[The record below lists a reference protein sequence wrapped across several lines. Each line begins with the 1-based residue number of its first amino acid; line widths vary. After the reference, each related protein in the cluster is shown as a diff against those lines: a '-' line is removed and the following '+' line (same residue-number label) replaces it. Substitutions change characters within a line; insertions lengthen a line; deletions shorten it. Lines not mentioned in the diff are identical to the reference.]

1 MFIDF
6 INVHSLSRTVDRK
19 ANSLIMRMRVFTE
32 AIFLDYNAAYWFYSV
47 IFEIHFQAPEIR

>member
-32 AIFLDYNAAYWFYSV
+32 AIFLDSNAADWFYSV